1 MTDAER
7 EAVLEAVADGVL
19 DALRERE
26 ARRDSHRA
34 HLTLA
39 QMLEIANLTRR
50 HVAAKLTPKP
60 ETLMTY
66 GGSTNH
72 GTLKR

>member
-19 DALRERE
+19 DALRAIERP
-26 ARRDSHRA
+26 

-39 QMLEIANLTRR
+39 VKLEIANKARR
-50 HVAAKLTPKP
+50 SVAAKL
-60 ETLMTY
+60 
-66 GGSTNH
+66 NH
-72 GTLKR
+72 EVTRA